1 MSDTPRTDEVLEMYF
16 HARGTMLA
24 KLAKEL
30 ERELGDLISLLAS
43 EKSTRN
49 HLIKRGAELERELDD
64 LKSQRADFGVLV
76 DKMDRELDAAKAMI
90 ESLEDAL
97 IEIEASLYED
107 ESENAAGDA
116 CWHVARKAL
125 KKLKEHQ

>member
-1 MSDTPRTDEVLEMYF
+1 MRVFPYQDGDQLI
-16 HARGTMLA
+16 
-24 KLAKEL
+24 EL
-30 ERELGDLISLLAS
+30 VEKREY
-43 EKSTRN
+43 
-49 HLIKRGAELERELDD
+49 
-64 LKSQRADFGVLV
+64 
-76 DKMDRELDAAKAMI
+76 DAAKAII

-125 KKLKEHQ
+125 KKLKDTNNL